1 MHKFYQN
8 GNTTNEGENKK
19 KGGCL
24 MKIELF
30 NGFKLYLKGGLKNGN
45 VFPMPRPILFTYFL
59 GELVLD
65 VWENGNIEVC
75 KMPF

>member
-1 MHKFYQN
+1 
-8 GNTTNEGENKK
+8 
-19 KGGCL
+19 

-75 KMPF
+75 QMPF